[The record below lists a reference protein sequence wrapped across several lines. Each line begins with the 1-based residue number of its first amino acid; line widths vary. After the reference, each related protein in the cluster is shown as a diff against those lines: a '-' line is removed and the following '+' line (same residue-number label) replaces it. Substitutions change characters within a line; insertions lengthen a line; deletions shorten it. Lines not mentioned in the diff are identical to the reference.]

1 MSYLFR
7 LVLATV
13 PVALVSSVSF
23 LHAAPVCS
31 SIVAKQRPPVTA
43 LEAQRSGAVLVA
55 QAQGCAQDCEV
66 AGLEPAE
73 QRAALPA
80 PTHLPVVSSPE
91 EVAAWH
97 VEIFEQLADARA
109 RPQPTQYCK
118 LDL

>member
-13 PVALVSSVSF
+13 PVALASSVSF

-31 SIVAKQRPPVTA
+31 SIVAKQRLPVTV

-55 QAQGCAQDCEV
+55 QDCAQDCEV
-66 AGLEPAE
+66 AGIEPAE
-73 QRAALPA
+73 QPAALPA

-109 RPQPTQYCK
+109 RAQPTQYCK

>member
-7 LVLATV
+7 LVPATV
-13 PVALVSSVSF
+13 LVALASSVSF

-31 SIVAKQRPPVTA
+31 SIAAKQRLPVSV
-43 LEAQRSGAVLVA
+43 LEAQRSGAVIM
-55 QAQGCAQDCEV
+55 AQGCAQDCEV
-66 AGLEPAE
+66 AGFEQAEP
-73 QRAALPA
+73 RAALPA